1 MSKRNICTKIFSGLN
16 EFIFDQII
24 SILYHLFTTNK
35 KYFKITVLSFASIFE
50 RGFFGR
56 DRFLLEEDEDRS
68 SPMEYHWVKV
78 SWSMSHGLWV
88 IESTEWT
95 TEFEIFDVCGI
106 RWRFFW
112 PQYTFGKSH
121 YYGGHDN
128 WIMGIKF
135 F

>member
-56 DRFLLEEDEDRS
+56 GRFLLEEDEDRS
-68 SPMEYHWVKV
+68 SPNW
-78 SWSMSHGLWV
+78 SPLWSMTHGLWLIIYESWSQPNGLLSLRFLMFAEFVEDFSDHSILLQRV
-88 IESTEWT
+88 I
-95 TEFEIFDVCGI
+95 
-106 RWRFFW
+106 
-112 PQYTFGKSH
+112 
-121 YYGGHDN
+121 
-128 WIMGIKF
+128 IMLVMIIE
-135 F
+135 

>member
-56 DRFLLEEDEDRS
+56 DKFLLEEDRS
-68 SPMEYHWVKV
+68 SPMEYHGVKL
-78 SWSMSHGLWV
+78 S
-88 IESTEWT
+88 
-95 TEFEIFDVCGI
+95 
-106 RWRFFW
+106 
-112 PQYTFGKSH
+112 
-121 YYGGHDN
+121 YGP
-128 WIMGIKF
+128 
-135 F
+135 